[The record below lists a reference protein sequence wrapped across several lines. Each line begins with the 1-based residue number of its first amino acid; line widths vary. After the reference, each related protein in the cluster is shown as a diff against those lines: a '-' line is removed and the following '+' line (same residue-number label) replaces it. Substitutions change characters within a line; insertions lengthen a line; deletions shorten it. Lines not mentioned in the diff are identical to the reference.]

1 VSNAAPWSWHKL
13 SPPGRAATF
22 RPDRAKLI
30 ALARGQKSEGA
41 LIWIAISEA
50 GDPIDLVARA
60 PRKKPASLVG
70 RASMLNPTA
79 LRSFSIS
86 GSVRVDSDPI
96 AWLKAGARGVLGVDL
111 DRAALSLMDVE
122 AIEVATAEN
131 ARRLRAAFEKLVPS
145 ITVAKPEAHLVAL
158 ATLVEAIE
166 RVCRPAIQEAAK

>member
-1 VSNAAPWSWHKL
+1 
-13 SPPGRAATF
+13 
-22 RPDRAKLI
+22 
-30 ALARGQKSEGA
+30 

-50 GDPIDLVARA
+50 GDPIDLVAWA

-96 AWLKAGARGVLGVDL
+96 AWLKAGARGVLSVDL

-158 ATLVEAIE
+158 STLVEAID